1 MQNTLVGHNA
11 VASGHVVVSADRPV
25 IVVGFQKAGTSSVY
39 DYFRCGD
46 VPSTHWRC
54 QKKSHSK
61 NSTCTCTWLSPQERK
76 CTGACREGLC
86 AECVFKNLQKDMPPL
101 HNCGQMRHQKEV
113 HVWAQLDSTWP
124 LDGPQGRLYECFWP
138 QLFSLPKF
146 ARAYPNATWVLN
158 TRPFDHW
165 LASFTRWRDLRNRT
179 TTCLLNAM
187 ANSQTL
193 LADGSGAMLTGGS
206 DEDYS
211 RFFAAHHENVR
222 AVAKRHGIR

>member
-1 MQNTLVGHNA
+1 
-11 VASGHVVVSADRPV
+11 
-25 IVVGFQKAGTSSVY
+25 
-39 DYFRCGD
+39 
-46 VPSTHWRC
+46 
-54 QKKSHSK
+54 
-61 NSTCTCTWLSPQERK
+61 
-76 CTGACREGLC
+76 
-86 AECVFKNLQKDMPPL
+86 
-101 HNCGQMRHQKEV
+101 MRHQKEV

-124 LDGPQGRLYECFWP
+124 LDGPQGRIYECFWP

-165 LASFTRWRDLRNRT
+165 LASFSRWRDLRNRT

-187 ANSQTL
+187 ANNQAL

-211 RFFAAHHENVR
+211 RFFAAHHESVR
-222 AVAKRHGIR
+222 AVAQRHGIR